1 MTRQAT
7 LTVAPN
13 GRLVIPAAMRESLG
27 FTNGGKLI
35 ARLENGVLILETV
48 EAAVRRAQAMVR
60 KYVPAGV
67 SLADELVAER
77 HAAAKHE

>member
-1 MTRQAT
+1 
-7 LTVAPN
+7 
-13 GRLVIPAAMRESLG
+13 MRESLG

>member
-35 ARLENGVLILETV
+35 ARLEDGVLILETV

-60 KYVPAGV
+60 KYVPTGV

>member
-35 ARLENGVLILETV
+35 ARLEDGVLILETV

>member
-1 MTRQAT
+1 MTRKAT

-35 ARLENGVLILETV
+35 ARLEDGVLILETV

>member
-1 MTRQAT
+1 MTLQAT

-35 ARLENGVLILETV
+35 ARLEDGVLILETID
-48 EAAVRRAQAMVR
+48 AAVRRAQAIVR
-60 KYVPAGV
+60 QYIPEGV
-67 SLADELVAER
+67 SLADELIAER
-77 HAAAKHE
+77 HAAAEHE